1 MASTGGFREKV
12 CQFKVPE
19 KAYLSSGL
27 YQKEKDRKRNSKN
40 SNCTFLTIDSAI

>member
-19 KAYLSSGL
+19 KAYLNSGL
-27 YQKEKDRKRNSKN
+27 YQKEKD
-40 SNCTFLTIDSAI
+40 CTFLTIDSAI